1 VHQKIVWMMML
12 IVVVEQ
18 EEDLQIVM
26 EHYILFIY
34 FLPLLHLKLLYYI
47 KFLIKYRNN
56 LFIVCLL
63 LGIIVFF
70 LYKLYILMNL

>member
-1 VHQKIVWMMML
+1 ML